1 MPSTPSPPTGS
12 SEGAHRAMPACPCGK
27 APSRWKKGTLRLQF
41 WDQKAQCL
49 PGQGM
54 AHRPNGGTVSAPG
67 INTKGPGL
75 DVAGHSPKQ
84 SWQTMSTRT
93 QSHLLPQDV
102 LRGSAFGV
110 LCTHLE
116 SKHEFA
122 APANSTAVPLRGS
135 WAPVGSASA
144 VLFVG
149 FETKPKC
156 TGRMGCQAT
165 FVSIVI
171 LQGNQTVLTHTHT
184 HTRTHT
190 HAFGNTHKHTPST
203 RTEER
208 MKSHSRLCAPRG
220 NV

>member
-1 MPSTPSPPTGS
+1 
-12 SEGAHRAMPACPCGK
+12 MPAFPWGM

-41 WDQKAQCL
+41 WDQKTQCL

-54 AHRPNGGTVSAPG
+54 AHRPNGGTVSVPG

-75 DVAGHSPKQ
+75 DIVGPSPKQ
-84 SWQTMSTRT
+84 SWQTMGTRT

-110 LCTHLE
+110 LRTHLE
-116 SKHEFA
+116 SKHEAA

-135 WAPVGSASA
+135 RAPIGSASA

-156 TGRMGCQAT
+156 KGRMGCQAM

-171 LQGNQTVLTHTHT
+171 LQGNQTVLTHT
-184 HTRTHT
+184 RTYACG
-190 HAFGNTHKHTPST
+190 HAQTHTPST
-203 RTEER
+203 HTEER
-208 MKSHSRLCAPRG
+208 MKSHSWLCAPSG